1 MLDYS
6 VQKTEHTKLVL
17 VSSCNCYIIFCASQI
32 DKVSIMGKDRFLV
45 AYTTDTLLV
54 GDLTYNKLSEVCML
68 EVK

>member
-1 MLDYS
+1 MPPA
-6 VQKTEHTKLVL
+6 VIVT
-17 VSSCNCYIIFCASQI
+17 NIIFCASQI

-68 EVK
+68 EVNNS